1 MNAKKS
7 STTKG
12 RTQVLESEIVYHGR
26 IFDVRRDRVA
36 EPGGQ
41 TTTREFVVHS
51 GSVVVVP
58 VLADGRILLV
68 RQYRHATGQ
77 HLWELVAGR
86 VEPGEK
92 PLPAARRELQE
103 ETGYSA
109 RRFTKLL
116 ELFATPGFVNELLTV
131 YAAEGLTLGTANP
144 DEDEQIVTKPFSIA
158 ELHAMM
164 RSGKLRDAKSVAGI
178 LFYIQYGLRKK

>member
-1 MNAKKS
+1 MTAKRPSSPKPRILKS
-7 STTKG
+7 
-12 RTQVLESEIVYHGR
+12 QIVYRGR

-36 EPGGQ
+36 EPGGL
-41 TTTREFVVHS
+41 TATREFVVHS

-68 RQYRHATGQ
+68 HQYRHATGQ

-92 PLPAARRELQE
+92 PLPAARRELEE

-109 RRFTKLL
+109 HRFTKLL
-116 ELFATPGFVNELLTV
+116 ELFATPGFVNERLTV
-131 YAAEGLTLGTANP
+131 YAAEGLTPGAANP
-144 DEDEQIVTKPFSIA
+144 DEDEHIVTKSFSIR
-158 ELHAMM
+158 ELDKML
-164 RSGKLRDAKSVAGI
+164 RSGKLCDAKSVAGI
-178 LFYIQYGLRKK
+178 LFYFRFRRRGK

>member
-1 MNAKKS
+1 MTAKNLSKKKS
-7 STTKG
+7 
-12 RTQVLESEIVYHGR
+12 RILESKVVFHGL
-26 IFDVRRDRVA
+26 IFDVQRDRVA
-36 EPGGQ
+36 EPGGL

-68 RQYRHATGQ
+68 HQYRHATGQ

-92 PLPAARRELQE
+92 TLSAARRELRE

-116 ELFATPGFVNELLTV
+116 EMFATPGFVNERLTV
-131 YAAEGLTLGTANP
+131 YAAEGLTPGTADP
-144 DEDEQIVTKPFSIA
+144 DEDERIVTTSFSIR
-158 ELHAMM
+158 ELDKMM
-164 RSGKLRDAKSVAGI
+164 RSGKLCDAKSVAGI
-178 LFYIQYGLRKK
+178 LFYMRYRPRKK